1 MGLAQALGWDLQRLR
16 PSNRDFPDLKAGGQA
31 ILHQGWDR
39 SLGDHPRDELPYN
52 TTQALIGITNIP
64 PIPAEVRMARLWS
77 SRSPEG
83 RVARRRI
90 RYSARAMMSG
100 TERTLTSQATQQGEL
115 AALIAAVADRRDREA
130 FTRLFDH
137 FAPRL
142 NAYLRRL
149 GTDPATAEE
158 IAQETMVTLWHKAP
172 QFDPQKSSLTTWL
185 YRIARNRRV
194 DNLRRNRL
202 DFLDASDPILEAADE
217 TDLLAEV
224 DMQQR
229 KDAVRS
235 ALASLPEEQ
244 LSVVRL
250 AFFDD
255 LSHSQISEQIGL
267 PLGTVKSR
275 IRLGFTRLRRSLEA
289 GGVAEAG

>member
-1 MGLAQALGWDLQRLR
+1 
-16 PSNRDFPDLKAGGQA
+16 
-31 ILHQGWDR
+31 
-39 SLGDHPRDELPYN
+39 
-52 TTQALIGITNIP
+52 
-64 PIPAEVRMARLWS
+64 MARFWS

-83 RVARRRI
+83 RTACSGI
-90 RYSARAMMSG
+90 RYSPRAVVGG
-100 TERTLTSQATQQGEL
+100 TERALTSHATLQGEF
-115 AALIAAVADRRDREA
+115 AALVSAVADRRDRAA

-158 IAQETMVTLWHKAP
+158 IAQETMVTLWRKAP
-172 QFDPQKSSLTTWL
+172 QFDPQKSSLATWL

-194 DNLRRNRL
+194 DNLRRDRL

-217 TDLLAEV
+217 ADLVAEV

-229 KDAVRS
+229 KEAVRS
-235 ALASLPEEQ
+235 ALANLPEEQ

-250 AFFDD
+250 AFFDE
-255 LSHSQISEQIGL
+255 LSHSQISEQVGL

-289 GGVAEAG
+289 GGVADAG

>member
-1 MGLAQALGWDLQRLR
+1 
-16 PSNRDFPDLKAGGQA
+16 
-31 ILHQGWDR
+31 
-39 SLGDHPRDELPYN
+39 
-52 TTQALIGITNIP
+52 
-64 PIPAEVRMARLWS
+64 MARLWS
-77 SRSPEG
+77 SRLPEG
-83 RVARRRI
+83 RIGRRRI
-90 RYSARAMMSG
+90 RYSSRAVASG
-100 TERTLTSQATQQGEL
+100 IERTLTSQATQQGEF
-115 AALIAAVADRRDREA
+115 AALITAVAERRDREA

-202 DFLDASDPILEAADE
+202 DFLDASDPILEAAV
-217 TDLLAEV
+217 DL
-224 DMQQR
+224 QQR

>member
-1 MGLAQALGWDLQRLR
+1 M
-16 PSNRDFPDLKAGGQA
+16 
-31 ILHQGWDR
+31 
-39 SLGDHPRDELPYN
+39 
-52 TTQALIGITNIP
+52 T
-64 PIPAEVRMARLWS
+64 RLWS
-77 SRSPEG
+77 SRLPEG
-83 RVARRRI
+83 RIARRGI
-90 RYSARAMMSG
+90 RYSPRAVASG
-100 TERTLTSQATQQGEL
+100 IERTLTSQATQQGEF
-115 AALIAAVADRRDREA
+115 AELISAVAERRDREA

-172 QFDPQKSSLTTWL
+172 QYNPQKSSLATWL

-194 DNLRRNRL
+194 DNLRRDRL
-202 DFLDASDPILEAADE
+202 DFLDVSDPILEAADE
-217 TDLLAEV
+217 TDLVAEV

-275 IRLGFTRLRRSLEA
+275 IRLGITRLRRSLEA